1 MQKLKMFLRLTLKSF
16 KERKSRIAIAFFAI
30 VVGIG
35 VITALFSVYY
45 DINLKMSK
53 EMRAYGANMVLT
65 PDSSN
70 QQSQNN
76 KTLSMNKFDQVVS
89 KFSDQNLIGVRPNLY
104 GIIELQQ
111 NSVKGVFSNMRPAVM
126 VGTWF
131 DQVEKVNPYW
141 KIEGELPV
149 NREVDDEIVLGKT
162 VAEKLGYSVGE
173 KIKMQLPDSYQV
185 KEFIVAAVIESGADA
200 DNQVFVNLKTAQKL
214 LNKENKI
221 SAAYLSIL
229 NYESDSELLKG
240 IENDITGINLNS
252 IKKIASSESKI
263 LDKIKSLMYLVVII
277 ILLSTLLCVSTTMMT
292 IVTERKEEIG
302 LKKSLGADNKNVI
315 IEFLTEAAILG
326 GFGGLLGYGIGY
338 LGAQIIGQSVFGSF
352 ISFRLPIIPFA
363 FFLSVFV
370 ACLASIIPVRLVIDV
385 DPAVVLKGE

>member
-35 VITALFSVYY
+35 VITSLFSVYY

-53 EMRAYGANMVLT
+53 EMRAYGANMILT

-70 QQSQNN
+70 QQDQNN
-76 KTLSMNKFDQVVS
+76 KMLSMNKFNQVVS

-173 KIKMQLPDSYQV
+173 KIKMKLSDSYQV
-185 KEFIVAAVIESGADA
+185 KEFIVAAVIESGSDA

-214 LNKENKI
+214 LNKDNKI
-221 SAAYLSIL
+221 SAAYLSVL
-229 NYESDSELLKG
+229 NYENDPALLKG
-240 IENDITGINLNS
+240 IENDIIGINLNS